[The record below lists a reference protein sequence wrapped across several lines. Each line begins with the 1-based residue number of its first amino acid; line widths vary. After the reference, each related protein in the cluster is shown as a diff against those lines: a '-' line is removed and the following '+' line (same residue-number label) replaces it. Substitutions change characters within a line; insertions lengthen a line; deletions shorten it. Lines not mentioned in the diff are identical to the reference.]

1 MARIGKSVR
10 TVAGDNQRQMLI
22 RKDIAVPMFIGQAV
36 SYVSGAPQPSVKP
49 FAKGDKFAGFIAY
62 QHDNIMD
69 DETKPN
75 VLRIPVP
82 GSAHVQRNGNIYLM
96 AEVALVA
103 GDKLSIGTDGKS
115 VNKKGAGL
123 EDIAAIAEADATAG
137 TLVPVT
143 LEVI

>member
-10 TVAGDNQRQMLI
+10 TVNGDNQRQMLV
-22 RKDIAVPMFIGQAV
+22 RSNVTELFIGQAV
-36 SYVSGAPQPSVKP
+36 GYVAGVTQPSVKP
-49 FAKGDKFAGFIAY
+49 FANGDKFAGFVAY
-62 QHDNIMD
+62 QHDNIMK

-75 VLRIPVP
+75 ILNVPVP
-82 GSAHVQRNGNIYLM
+82 GSVHVQRNGNIFLL

-103 GDKLSIGTDGKS
+103 GEKLSIGTNGRS

-123 EDIAAIAEADATAG
+123 QDIDAIAETDATAG

-143 LEVI
+143 LGVI

>member
-10 TVAGDNQRQMLI
+10 TVNGDNQRQMLV
-22 RKDIAVPMFIGQAV
+22 RKDVTELFIGQAV
-36 SYVSGAPQPSVKP
+36 GYVTGVTQPSVKP
-49 FAKGDKFAGFIAY
+49 FKAGDKFAGFVAY
-62 QHDNIMD
+62 QHDNIMK

-75 VLRIPVP
+75 VLNVPVP
-82 GSAHVQRNGNIYLM
+82 GSVHVQRNGNIFLL
-96 AEVALVA
+96 AEVNLVA
-103 GDKLSIGTDGKS
+103 GEKLSIGTGGLS

-123 EDIAAIAEADATAG
+123 QDIDAIAETDATAG

>member
-10 TVAGDNQRQMLI
+10 TVNGDNQRQMLV
-22 RKDIAVPMFIGQAV
+22 RNDVTELFIGQAV
-36 SYVSGAPQPSVKP
+36 GYVAGVTQPSVKP
-49 FAKGDKFAGFIAY
+49 FATGDRFAGFVAY
-62 QHDNIMD
+62 QHDNIMK

-75 VLRIPVP
+75 ILNVPVP
-82 GSAHVQRNGNIYLM
+82 GSVHVQRNGNIFLL
-96 AEVALVA
+96 AEVGLVA
-103 GDKLSIGTDGKS
+103 GEKLSIGTDGRS

-123 EDIAAIAEADATAG
+123 QDIDAIAETDATAG